1 MEIMINPDRVDALA
15 DNIVASSKN
24 MQQIMGDIDRT
35 GMLLRKNFEDNVAN
49 EFESGMK
56 TLFQDF
62 NSFVEQIPSF
72 VETAH
77 THAANMRKIGG

>member
-1 MEIMINPDRVDALA
+1 MEILINPDRLDALA
-15 DNIVASSKN
+15 DDIVSCNKR
-24 MQQIMGDIDRT
+24 MQQIMNDINQT
-35 GMLLRKNFEDNVAN
+35 GTLLRKNFEDNVAN

-56 TLFQDF
+56 SMVQDF

-77 THAANMRKIGG
+77 NHAANMRKIGG